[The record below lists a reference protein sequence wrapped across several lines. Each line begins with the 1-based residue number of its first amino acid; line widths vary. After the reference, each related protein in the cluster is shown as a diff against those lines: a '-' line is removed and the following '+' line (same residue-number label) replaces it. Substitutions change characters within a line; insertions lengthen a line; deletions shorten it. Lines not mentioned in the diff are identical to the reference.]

1 MNKTT
6 QLLLRLCLL
15 AIFLTVVFC
24 STESCSTKQKATN
37 RTNKEERIDIDQNV
51 SEKETRSEKSDCTA
65 VSKSTIDWKAINEA
79 LNFKPVDPSKPS
91 TVKFT
96 PEADGGFTY
105 ESNNADVNTSKSQ
118 EEKREVNYDSI
129 YRSVEFQLRKEYE
142 AKLTAALE
150 ALEKSRTSE
159 SESSRWPTWIYFVI
173 GLVILVLAVGLI
185 LEFRPESL
193 ISRSLSKV
201 LKRKE

>member
-1 MNKTT
+1 MRKYIIY
-6 QLLLRLCLL
+6 RLL
-15 AIFLTVVFC
+15 AMIALSIICLTCVQC
-24 STESCSTKQKATN
+24 SSKKKATN
-37 RTNKEERIDIDQNV
+37 RTNKKERVDIDQNV
-51 SEKETRSEKSDCTA
+51 SEKETRSEKSDCTS

-129 YRSVEFQLRKEYE
+129 YRSVESQLRKEYE
-142 AKLTAALE
+142 AKLIAALE
-150 ALEKSRTSE
+150 AQEKSRASE

-173 GLVILVLAVGLI
+173 VLVILVLAAGLI

-193 ISRSLSKV
+193 ISRLVTKV
-201 LKRKE
+201 FKRKE

>member
-1 MNKTT
+1 MNKTA
-6 QLLLRLCLL
+6 QLLLRLCILALL
-15 AIFLTVVFC
+15 LTAVVC
-24 STESCSTKQKATN
+24 ATESCSTKQKVTN
-37 RTNKEERIDIDQNV
+37 RTNKKERIEIDQNV

-65 VSKSTIDWKAINEA
+65 ISKSTIDWKAINEA

-129 YRSVEFQLRKEYE
+129 YRSVELQLRKEYE
-142 AKLTAALE
+142 AKLIAALE
-150 ALEKSRTSE
+150 AQEKSRAAASK
-159 SESSRWPTWIYFVI
+159 SSRWPTWIYFMI
-173 GLVILVLAVGLI
+173 GLVILVLVVGLI

-193 ISRSLSKV
+193 ISRLVTKV
-201 LKRKE
+201 FKRKE